1 MTSFLKSALN
11 VVDLDSN
18 LNYVEIKY
26 TKWNYNSNTYEDFTD
41 YLYTSSKGDW
51 TEITCSKQDIQYE
64 NFLQTMVEKTIES
77 TQRMALIALDNL
89 LARKNLGN
97 HDVIRIMNT
106 CKIVNPTFKVP
117 YINKNNTWQIE
128 FARGFIRD
136 YLPDAIECCLNKKRL
151 SRMFTVLKLIDEQ

>member
-1 MTSFLKSALN
+1 
-11 VVDLDSN
+11 
-18 LNYVEIKY
+18 
-26 TKWNYNSNTYEDFTD
+26 
-41 YLYTSSKGDW
+41 
-51 TEITCSKQDIQYE
+51 
-64 NFLQTMVEKTIES
+64 MVEKTIES

-151 SRMFTVLKLIDEQ
+151 GRMFTVLKLIDEQ